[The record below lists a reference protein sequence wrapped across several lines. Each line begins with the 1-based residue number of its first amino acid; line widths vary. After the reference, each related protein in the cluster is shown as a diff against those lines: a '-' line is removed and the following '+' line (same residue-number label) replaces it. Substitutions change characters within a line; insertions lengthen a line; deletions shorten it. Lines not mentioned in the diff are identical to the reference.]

1 MSPISASRPSLN
13 EGGQVARQPSSAGL
27 KLTEILFMST
37 LVSRSAASLTNLN
50 TTPRT
55 GAPGSA
61 FLAATALAL
70 SLPLAAQAAAT
81 PHSALHSQALSQG
94 YQSVQVAAADMPTEA
109 MPAARKASDGKCGE
123 GKCGANKRKKKAEA
137 KPAKHA
143 DGSCGADKGAAMGTA
158 MGEKMGEHMDK
169 HGDGS
174 CGASRPATGGAK

>member
-1 MSPISASRPSLN
+1 
-13 EGGQVARQPSSAGL
+13 
-27 KLTEILFMST
+27 MST

-55 GAPGSA
+55 GSLGSA
-61 FLAATALAL
+61 FLATTALAL
-70 SLPLAAQAAAT
+70 SLPLAAQAAAS
-81 PHSALHSQALSQG
+81 PHSAFHSQTLSQG

-137 KPAKHA
+137 MHTDAMAAPMGDTMAAKHS
-143 DGSCGADKGAAMGTA
+143 DGSCGANKAAT
-158 MGEKMGEHMDK
+158 MGEHMVK

-174 CGASRPATGGAK
+174 CGASRPAMGHTEGSAK